1 VSGLTNVLFGQRDNP
16 HERAFPRE
24 AHMRRILNAAL
35 VLGGIFV
42 GVMASLS
49 TSPAKMDVTENHLIV
64 HGLYVA
70 LPSDMRNFP
79 AELVPLP

>member
-1 VSGLTNVLFGQRDNP
+1 
-16 HERAFPRE
+16 
-24 AHMRRILNAAL
+24 MRRILNAAL